1 MEKLFAYG
9 TLKDIDIQQ
18 NIFGRILRGTA
29 DTLIG
34 YTINEIRIEEEF
46 GIVTYPIITAT
57 DNQNDIIT
65 GILYEIS
72 ELDLE
77 QADIYEGMHYKRI
90 QVKLESNEVA
100 WTFTAIQ

>member
-57 DNQNDIIT
+57 ENPNDIIT

-72 ELDLE
+72 ELDLQ

-90 QVKLESNEVA
+90 QVKLESNEEA

>member
-57 DNQNDIIT
+57 ENPNDIIT

-72 ELDLE
+72 ELDLQ